1 MLPTSLPSF
10 ADHHRLVLIV
20 TVAVGV
26 QDRPASAPQIGPFTP
41 DVKIVGAPDF
51 AQAMSAVATIIFA
64 FSGTP
69 AFFPI
74 ASEMKEPKHYARSM
88 LICQATV
95 FTVYLVV
102 GVVVYYF
109 CGSYV
114 ASPALGSA
122 GTLMKKVCYGIA
134 LPGLLVTEMI
144 TCHVSLTTISP
155 LKVNNTNVSIES
167 CRPNT
172 SSFVSCEDLGISPQ
186 TLSHIG
192 SLGCRVPLLSSS
204 SHTLSPAQSPT
215 SAVWSHSS
223 VLC

>member
-1 MLPTSLPSF
+1 
-10 ADHHRLVLIV
+10 
-20 TVAVGV
+20 
-26 QDRPASAPQIGPFTP
+26 
-41 DVKIVGAPDF
+41 
-51 AQAMSAVATIIFA
+51 MSAVATIIFA

-74 ASEMKEPKHYARSM
+74 ASEMKEPRHYARSM

-144 TCHVSLTTISP
+144 ACHVSLT
-155 LKVNNTNVSIES
+155 VNTPRI
-167 CRPNT
+167 
-172 SSFVSCEDLGISPQ
+172 
-186 TLSHIG
+186 
-192 SLGCRVPLLSSS
+192 
-204 SHTLSPAQSPT
+204 
-215 SAVWSHSS
+215 
-223 VLC
+223 

>member
-1 MLPTSLPSF
+1 M
-10 ADHHRLVLIV
+10 
-20 TVAVGV
+20 TVSVGLT
-26 QDRPASAPQIGPFTP
+26 DRPASAPQEGPFVP
-41 DVKIVGAPDF
+41 DYEVIAHPNF
-51 AQAMSAVATIIFA
+51 AQTMSAVSTIIFA

-74 ASEMKEPKHYARSM
+74 ASEMKNPKHYPRSM

-122 GTLMKKVCYGIA
+122 GDLIKKVCYGIA

-144 TCHVSLTTISP
+144 ACHVSIMLNLYQRIDS
-155 LKVNNTNVSIES
+155 
-167 CRPNT
+167 
-172 SSFVSCEDLGISPQ
+172 
-186 TLSHIG
+186 
-192 SLGCRVPLLSSS
+192 GC
-204 SHTLSPAQSPT
+204 
-215 SAVWSHSS
+215 
-223 VLC
+223 